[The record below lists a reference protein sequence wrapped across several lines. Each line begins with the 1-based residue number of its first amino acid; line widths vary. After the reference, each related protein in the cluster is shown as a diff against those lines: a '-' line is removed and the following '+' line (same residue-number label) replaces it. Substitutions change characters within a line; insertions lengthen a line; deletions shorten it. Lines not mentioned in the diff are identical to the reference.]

1 MTIQEQ
7 YENLEKTVRGYNP
20 AADFQHIRAAF
31 EFAAEAHKDQK
42 RKSGEPYIIHPLAV
56 AQIVAEELRLDSESI
71 EAALLH
77 DVIEDT
83 AATHEQVSKLFS
95 PTIADLVEGVSKLTR
110 IQYATKEDEQM
121 ENLRKMLIAMSK
133 DIRVILIKISDRLH
147 NMRTMEYQ
155 SPAKQKQ
162 KSLETME
169 IYAPIAHRLGMQ
181 RIKWELEDL
190 SLKYLDP
197 IGYEEIVSKL
207 EAKHQEYEDFM
218 RRIQIQIDDRLK
230 ELDIDHIVYGRM
242 KHPYSIYRKMFNQN
256 KSLDE
261 IFDLFAFRVIVNT
274 VGDCYN
280 VLGVIHDLYKPI
292 LGRFKDYIGT
302 PKPNGY
308 QSLHTTVIGADGLPF
323 EVQIRTKEMHEIAE
337 YGVAAHWKYKQ
348 NGQGAGTEGRY
359 EWVRRL
365 LENQE
370 GADAEDYIHSLKIDM
385 FSDEVFVFTP
395 GGDVQN
401 LPAGATP
408 IDFAYAIHSAVG
420 NRMVGAKVNGRIVTL
435 DHVLKNGDIVEILT
449 SKNAKGPSRDWMKIA
464 RSSEARS
471 KIRQWFKKEKKEEN
485 IANGRAAFEAEL
497 KHCGISMK
505 DVLSPEMLPVLLKR
519 VSYGSL
525 DDMYAAIGYGG
536 FTAQKAVSRIQ
547 GELNR
552 VAKLHQAEKAAG
564 GGWRR
569 RKPAEPAK
577 QPSASQAGEER
588 AGHHRGGPGQLPG
601 EVLQVLHPGA
611 GGRHH
616 RLYHPG
622 VRRVRPPVRLSQ
634 RLGGEAIPAGAG
646 GALDQGLLGRRHQRQ
661 LSHDFGGGVQGPAG
675 PAAGHLRCP
684 LHDEYLC
691 AGHQLPQYRGPVCH
705 LPAGDP
711 GEGRRPAEVRHEQA
725 EPDLRGA
732 EGQPTGGVRAA
743 SAGVIR
749 WRKSFRG
756 DVGAAINRPEMIWAA
771 ERRPRGILLPQGAA
785 STGDAPPIVV
795 VAKSAQL
802 RFRLRRKLRPLPC
815 ASSPHRAGR
824 GGGPFR
830 SCQKRNGPCTV

>member
-20 AADFQHIRAAF
+20 SADFARIRAAF
-31 EFAAEAHKDQK
+31 EFAQQAHEGQK

-56 AQIVAEELRLDSESI
+56 AQIVAEELKLDSESI

-83 AATHEQVSKLFS
+83 AATHEQISKLFS

-133 DIRVILIKISDRLH
+133 DIRVILIKIADRLH

-169 IYAPIAHRLGMQ
+169 IYAPISHRLGMQ

-197 IGYEEIVSKL
+197 IGYDEIVSKL
-207 EAKHQEYEDFM
+207 DAKRQEYEDFM
-218 RRIQIQIDDRLK
+218 RRTQDQIDQRLND
-230 ELDIDHIVYGRM
+230 LNIQHIVYGRM

-261 IFDLFAFRVIVNT
+261 IFDLFAFRVIVEN

-308 QSLHTTVIGADGLPF
+308 QSLHTTVIGQDGLPF
-323 EVQIRTKEMHEIAE
+323 EVQIRTREMHEIAE

-348 NGQGAGTEGRY
+348 NGQGTGTEGRY

-370 GADAEDYIHSLKIDM
+370 GTDAEEYIHSLKVDM
-385 FSDEVFVFTP
+385 FADEVFVFTP

-420 NRMVGAKVNGRIVTL
+420 NHMVGAKVNNRIVTF

-449 SKNAKGPSRDWMKIA
+449 SKSAKGPSRDWMKIA
-464 RSSEARS
+464 KSSEARS

-497 KHCGISMK
+497 KHCGIPLK
-505 DVLSPEMLPVLLKR
+505 DVLAPENLPGLLKR
-519 VSYGSL
+519 VAYGSL

-536 FTAQKAVSRIQ
+536 FTAQKAVNRMQ
-547 GELNR
+547 GELSR
-552 VAKLHQAEKAAG
+552 IAKQHQADKAAMEAALS
-564 GGWRR
+564 REN
-569 RKPAEPAK
+569 KPEEPAK
-577 QPSASQAGEER
+577 SAPKKVKSEQGIIVEGLDNCLVKFSKCCTPVPGDAIIGFITR
-588 AGHHRGGPGQLPG
+588 GYGVSVHRCDCPNASPEKQKQPGQEGRWIKVSWGIDTNDSYPTTLEVVCKDRLNLLLDISAALSVTNTFVLGIQSRSTEDQFAIFRLEVRIKNG
-601 EVLQVLHPGA
+601 EQLKSLMKKLNQISGVL
-611 GGRHH
+611 
-616 RLYHPG
+616 
-622 VRRVRPPVRLSQ
+622 RVTR
-634 RLGGEAIPAGAG
+634 PAG
-646 GALDQGLLGRRHQRQ
+646 
-661 LSHDFGGGVQGPAG
+661 
-675 PAAGHLRCP
+675 
-684 LHDEYLC
+684 
-691 AGHQLPQYRGPVCH
+691 
-705 LPAGDP
+705 
-711 GEGRRPAEVRHEQA
+711 
-725 EPDLRGA
+725 
-732 EGQPTGGVRAA
+732 
-743 SAGVIR
+743 
-749 WRKSFRG
+749 
-756 DVGAAINRPEMIWAA
+756 
-771 ERRPRGILLPQGAA
+771 
-785 STGDAPPIVV
+785 
-795 VAKSAQL
+795 
-802 RFRLRRKLRPLPC
+802 
-815 ASSPHRAGR
+815 
-824 GGGPFR
+824 
-830 SCQKRNGPCTV
+830 